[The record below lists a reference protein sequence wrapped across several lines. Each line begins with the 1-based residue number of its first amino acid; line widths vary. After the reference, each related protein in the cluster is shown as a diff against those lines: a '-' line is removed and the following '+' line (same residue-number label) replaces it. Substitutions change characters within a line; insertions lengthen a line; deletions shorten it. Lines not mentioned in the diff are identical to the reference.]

1 MMEAAPFPQ
10 LGQHARE
17 AFTRTEQV
25 KAAAAEI
32 AAAAAVPP
40 PPPEPPKPGA

>member
-1 MMEAAPFPQ
+1 MMDAAPFPQ

-25 KAAAAEI
+25 KAAAAQI
-32 AAAAAVPP
+32 AAAAAAPP
-40 PPPEPPKPGA
+40 PPPAPPVPGA

>member
-1 MMEAAPFPQ
+1 MMDAAPFPQ

-25 KAAAAEI
+25 KAAAAAI
-32 AAAAAVPP
+32 AAAAAVPQ

>member
-1 MMEAAPFPQ
+1 MEASPITQ

-25 KAAAAEI
+25 KAAAAQI
-32 AAAAAVPP
+32 AAAAATPP
-40 PPPEPPKPGA
+40 PSPAPAPPRA